1 MGSSG
6 SKSKGGCLA
15 APASSDGASASSR
28 VTEVDRQVLGLKTQ
42 RRKLRAYAKRV
53 EDAIARET
61 ATAAAAAKTPGG
73 RSRALTALRK
83 RKLQTQMGDRVQ
95 DWLLRLETML
105 ADIEHAQA
113 TAEVLE
119 RLRDGNEALK
129 RAQAGYSLDD
139 VNAVLRDMD
148 EAKEH
153 DAEVNELLRAGLSAR
168 EDEEAEAELAALER
182 EAEAEAEAEAEGAR
196 REENARGKEVAGEGE
211 GETPE
216 RVAEE
221 MPDAPGEEMP
231 DMPDVPKG
239 RAEGEEEEARE
250 PTKTRRALME
260 AA

>member
-1 MGSSG
+1 
-6 SKSKGGCLA
+6 
-15 APASSDGASASSR
+15 
-28 VTEVDRQVLGLKTQ
+28 
-42 RRKLRAYAKRV
+42 
-53 EDAIARET
+53 
-61 ATAAAAAKTPGG
+61 
-73 RSRALTALRK
+73 
-83 RKLQTQMGDRVQ
+83 MGDRVQ

-182 EAEAEAEAEAEGAR
+182 EAEAEAEAEATRA
-196 REENARGKEVAGEGE
+196 ARGKEVAGEGE

-221 MPDAPGEEMP
+221 MPDAPVEEMP
-231 DMPDVPKG
+231 DMPEVPKG
-239 RAEGEEEEARE
+239 RAEGEEARE

>member
-182 EAEAEAEAEAEGAR
+182 EAEAEVEAEATRA
-196 REENARGKEVAGEGE
+196 ARGREVAGEGE

-221 MPDAPGEEMP
+221 MPDAPVEEMP
-231 DMPDVPKG
+231 DMPEVPKG
-239 RAEGEEEEARE
+239 RAEGGEEEAGSRE

>member
-53 EDAIARET
+53 EEAIARET

-182 EAEAEAEAEAEGAR
+182 EAEAEAEAEATRA
-196 REENARGKEVAGEGE
+196 ARGKEVAGEGD

-221 MPDAPGEEMP
+221 MPDAPVEEMP

-239 RAEGEEEEARE
+239 RAEGEEQEARE
-250 PTKTRRALME
+250 PTKTRRALMLME

>member
-53 EDAIARET
+53 EEAIARET

-182 EAEAEAEAEAEGAR
+182 EAEAEVEAEATRA
-196 REENARGKEVAGEGE
+196 ARGREVAGEGE

-221 MPDAPGEEMP
+221 MPDAPVEEMP

>member
-53 EDAIARET
+53 EEAIARET

-182 EAEAEAEAEAEGAR
+182 EAEAEAEAEATRA
-196 REENARGKEVAGEGE
+196 ARGKEVAGEGD

-221 MPDAPGEEMP
+221 MPDAPVEEMP

-239 RAEGEEEEARE
+239 RAEGEEQEARE
-250 PTKTRRALME
+250 PTKTSALME